1 MCGSLSHSVVSAT
14 SSACLS
20 VELVLLVA
28 IINYCCIFS
37 VSELP
42 SLLLDSGDTLH
53 VSICIFLYLII
64 LCLE

>member
-1 MCGSLSHSVVSAT
+1 MVLFHTVLLVLQVLLV
-14 SSACLS
+14 LS